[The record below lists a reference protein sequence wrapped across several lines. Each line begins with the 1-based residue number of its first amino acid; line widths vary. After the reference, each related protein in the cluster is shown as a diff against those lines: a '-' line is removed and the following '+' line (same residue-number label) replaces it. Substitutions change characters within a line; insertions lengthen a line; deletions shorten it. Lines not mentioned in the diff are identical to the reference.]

1 MNKNSMN
8 QYRNY
13 LIGATL
19 LAIIAIVA
27 GCLDISISFEPA
39 NSDTASPDQKNL
51 ISAKALDI
59 NNNSNTPVEL
69 TKPVQKTNLLAY
81 KNNTETKT
89 QTSGLLRM
97 SNQTDKP
104 VRLALLSRKSANQN
118 NLKKDDPITS
128 NLPAHWDFAPQEGSE
143 KGLILSLP
151 QGKLNIDKGDV
162 LVAFAEDGTR
172 RYWGPYIVGET
183 PFPQWHHQKKEWL
196 LILQP

>member
-1 MNKNSMN
+1 MD

-19 LAIIAIVA
+19 LGIIAIVA
-27 GCLDISISFEPA
+27 GSLNISVSFES
-39 NSDTASPDQKNL
+39 SDPETTSEDGNNL
-51 ISAKALDI
+51 VSSTSSHI
-59 NNNSNTPVEL
+59 NYDSKSSVEL
-69 TKPVQKTNLLAY
+69 TKPDSKNVLSYQNNIETNS
-81 KNNTETKT
+81 

-104 VRLALLSRKSANQN
+104 VRLALLSRKSAYKDNIN
-118 NLKKDDPITS
+118 KDDPRSS
-128 NLPAHWDFAPQEGSE
+128 NIPAHWDFAPQEGSE

-151 QGKLNIDKGDV
+151 QGKLKIDKGDV

-183 PFPQWHHQKKEWL
+183 PFPQWNNQKKEWL